1 MRSETI
7 CRSGWSGI
15 AASDG
20 LEETTMSQDELRNA
34 SRRGR
39 RHGHARRSGGGRGGA
54 RVAAP
59 PPEHAETAMLG
70 DLDPSLLDEE
80 ERALA
85 EAHAAAEAKV
95 ELYRDAA
102 KLAIIVVPLMIFV
115 PFLGFIALFFGGMKV
130 ARKAYRLL
138 YEPTLRDRLI
148 GDEVR
153 KRVKSSVHEERRQ
166 MEDEHSRSLE
176 HLSASIAHEIRNPIT
191 AAKSLV
197 QQMGEEPDGPDNV
210 EYARVALQELERVER
225 SISHLL
231 RYAREEDMRLASVR
245 MADVV
250 DSALETFRDRAKR
263 EHVEI
268 VRQVDS
274 EGLLRGDAEQLRRV
288 VINLV
293 GNAIDAVVDAR
304 REKPRIVVAMGENL
318 AGTEVWLRV
327 ADNGLGMDD
336 ETRAR
341 VFDPFVT
348 SKEDGTGLGLP
359 IVKRIIETHGG
370 KIELSST
377 TGEGTEFILSFP
389 KNAAH
394 GGGLA

>member
-1 MRSETI
+1 
-7 CRSGWSGI
+7 
-15 AASDG
+15 
-20 LEETTMSQDELRNA
+20 
-34 SRRGR
+34 
-39 RHGHARRSGGGRGGA
+39 
-54 RVAAP
+54 
-59 PPEHAETAMLG
+59 MLA
-70 DLDPSLLDEE
+70 DLDPSLLSEE

-85 EAHAAAEAKV
+85 EAHAVAEAKV

-102 KLAIIVVPLMIFV
+102 KLAIFVVPLMIFL
-115 PFLGFIALFFGGMKV
+115 PFAGFLVLFFGGMKV

-231 RYAREEDMRLASVR
+231 RYAREEDMRLASVH

-250 DSALETFRDRAKR
+250 DSALETFRDRARR

-268 VRQVDS
+268 VRQLDG

-293 GNAIDAVVDAR
+293 GNAIDAVGDAG

-327 ADNGLGMDD
+327 SDNGPGMD
-336 ETRAR
+336 EATRRR

-359 IVKRIIETHGG
+359 IVKRIIEAHGG
-370 KIELSST
+370 RIELSST
-377 TGEGTEFILSFP
+377 TGEGTAFILSFP
-389 KNAAH
+389 KNGATD
-394 GGGLA
+394 GGPA